1 LFDIKKLFIQK
12 SLIEENSGSIKKN
25 YSKKRKEIYVE
36 DEGEEDDN
44 NYIVSDVPIPEELEE
59 SPQDIY
65 NQLMEL
71 QETLEKENKSLSE
84 GKNLNQYSPD
94 IILSDQFDFQPT
106 EITVIEYD
114 KPVVMDYS
122 HGQFVSQQVEFKNST
137 GNNVNAYEATMK
149 ARDDLGIKSEYS
161 EEFGSMYIKEING
174 IRDGQDGN
182 WWEFYIK
189 KPNDDIRIAED
200 PIDKVDLNPGEII
213 EWRLASEEPG
223 GCGGGSSESDKYKK
237 ESYASKLNVYSKL
250 GNVFQKS
257 NLLMNN

>member
-1 LFDIKKLFIQK
+1 MFDIKELVIRRILFEEK
-12 SLIEENSGSIKKN
+12 SNSIKKN

-36 DEGEEDDN
+36 DEGDEDEN
-44 NYIVSDVPIPEELEE
+44 NYLVSNIPTHEDLEE

-71 QETLEKENKSLSE
+71 KETLEKDNCDISENKDF
-84 GKNLNQYSPD
+84 NQYAPD
-94 IILSDQFDFQPT
+94 IILSDQFDFLPT

-122 HGQFVSQQVEFKNST
+122 HGQFVSQQVELKNNA
-137 GNNVNAYEATMK
+137 GDNVSAYETTMR
-149 ARDDLGIKSEYS
+149 ARDELGIKSEYS
-161 EEFGSMYIKEING
+161 EEFGSMYITEING
-174 IRDGQDGN
+174 IKDGQNGN

-189 KPNDDIRIAED
+189 KSNGDIRIAED

-223 GCGGGSSESDKYKK
+223 GCGGSSGESDKYKNEIYMTK
-237 ESYASKLNVYSKL
+237 FQVYSKL
-250 GNVFQKS
+250 KDSFQKS